1 MQYKPN
7 PLWRCIKVEK
17 KENKMQEKVNEIK
30 NLVSQH
36 REEIIQFMRDI
47 CAIPSMNGQLKEVGD
62 RIIAEMNKLGFDEAR
77 FDKMGNVLGR
87 IGSGP
92 KVIVFD
98 SHIDTVGVGDP
109 SEWEWDPFVGKV
121 EDGRLYARGACDEKG
136 STPGMVYGLAFAR
149 DLGLLEGYTAYYFG
163 NMEEWCDGIAPN
175 AFVEADPQV
184 KPDFVV
190 IGEPTKMQVYR
201 GHKGRI
207 ELKITAHGRSAHAA
221 SHYLGDN
228 AVYKMM
234 AIITQIRE
242 LDRRMRFGMG
252 FHPIQGTPSIAVTDV
267 EARTA
272 SLNAV
277 PDQFT
282 IFIDRRITSNE
293 PREEVI
299 ETIKGLIPDYLQD
312 EIHVEELF
320 YDAPSYTGF
329 VFPVSKFYPAWVLD
343 DKHELVQAGQ
353 RTIETLWSEKRE
365 LGTWDFSTNG
375 TYWAGKAGIPSIGFG
390 PGDEK
395 TAHMRDENVPL
406 DEVVAATEFYALLP
420 SLLRTQGNK

>member
-1 MQYKPN
+1 MD
-7 PLWRCIKVEK
+7 
-17 KENKMQEKVNEIK
+17 KVNDIK
-30 NLVSQH
+30 KRVQDN
-36 REEIIQFMRDI
+36 REAIIQFLRDI
-47 CAIPSMNGQLKEVGD
+47 VAIPSMDGQLKDVGD

-77 FDKMGNVLGR
+77 FDKMGNVVGR
-87 IGSGP
+87 IGDGP

-109 SEWEWDPFVGKV
+109 GEWEWDPFVGKV
-121 EDGRLYARGACDEKG
+121 ENGFLYARGACDEKG
-136 STPGMVYGLAFAR
+136 STPGMIYGMAIAR
-149 DLGLLEGYTAYYFG
+149 DLGLLDGYTAYYFG

-175 AFVEADPQV
+175 TFVEVDPQV
-184 KPDFVV
+184 MPDFAV

-207 ELKITAHGRSAHAA
+207 ELKITASGRSAHAA

-228 AVYKMM
+228 AVYKM
-234 AIITQIRE
+234 AAVITQIRE
-242 LDRRMRFGMG
+242 LDRRFRLGLG
-252 FHPIQGTPSIAVTDV
+252 SHPVQGHPSVAVTDV
-267 EARTA
+267 KVRTA

-282 IFIDRRITSNE
+282 IFLDRRITSNE

-299 ETIKGLIPDYLQD
+299 AQIKGLIPDYLQD
-312 EIHVEELF
+312 EIYVEELF
-320 YDAPSYTGF
+320 YDTPSYTGF
-329 VFPVSKFYPAWVLD
+329 VFPVSKFYPAWLLED
-343 DKHELVQAGQ
+343 LHPLVQAGQ
-353 RTIETLWSEKRE
+353 NTIESLWNEKRK

-395 TAHMRDENVPL
+395 TAHTSHENVPL
-406 DEVVAATEFYALLP
+406 NDVVLATEFYALLP
-420 SLLRTQGNK
+420 QALSKKLK

>member
-1 MQYKPN
+1 MPETVQTIRERVVKHHDD
-7 PLWRCIKVEK
+7 I
-17 KENKMQEKVNEIK
+17 VNFF
-30 NLVSQH
+30 
-36 REEIIQFMRDI
+36 REII
-47 CAIPSMNGQLKEVGD
+47 AIPSMNSQIKQVGE
-62 RIIAEMNKLGFDEAR
+62 RIGAEMTKLKYDEVR
-77 FDKMGNVLGR
+77 FDRMGNIMGR
-87 IGSGP
+87 IGNGP
-92 KVIVFD
+92 KVLVYD

-109 SEWEWDPFVGKV
+109 TEWDWDPFKGKV
-121 EDGRLYARGACDEKG
+121 ENGILFARGACDEKN
-136 STPGMVYGLAFAR
+136 STPGMVYGLAMAR
-149 DLGLLEGYTAYYFG
+149 DLGLLEGFTVYYFG
-163 NMEEWCDGIAPN
+163 NMEEECDGIAPN
-175 AFVEADPQV
+175 TFVEVDPQV
-184 KPDFVV
+184 RPDFVI

-207 ELKITAHGRSAHAA
+207 ELKITAAGKSAHAA

-234 AIITQIRE
+234 SIVTQIRE

-252 FHPIQGTPSIAVTDV
+252 YHPVQGYPSIAVTNA

-282 IFIDRRITSNE
+282 IYIDRRLTLAES
-293 PREEVI
+293 REEVI
-299 ETIKGLIPDYLQD
+299 AVIKGCIPDYLQD

-329 VFPVSKFYPAWVLD
+329 VFPVSKYYPPWLLD
-343 DKHELVQAGQ
+343 ESHPLTLAGQ
-353 RTIETLWSEKRE
+353 ATIETLWNEKRS

-395 TAHMRDENVPL
+395 TAHMRDEQVPL
-406 DEVVAATEFYALLP
+406 DDVVHATEWYALFP
-420 SLLRTQGNK
+420 KLLKEIQA

>member
-1 MQYKPN
+1 MKVQEIKK
-7 PLWRCIKVEK
+7 KVE
-17 KENKMQEKVNEIK
+17 EN
-30 NLVSQH
+30 
-36 REEIIQFMRDI
+36 RENIIQFLRDI
-47 CAIPSMNGQLKEVGD
+47 VAIPSMEGQLKDVGD
-62 RIIAEMNKLGFDEAR
+62 RIQAEMKKLGFEDVR
-77 FDKMGNVLGR
+77 FDKMGNTMGR
-87 IGSGP
+87 IGNGA

-109 SEWEWDPFVGKV
+109 SEWDWDPFKGKV
-121 EDGRLYARGACDEKG
+121 ENGILFARGACDEKG
-136 STPGMVYGLAFAR
+136 STPGMIYGLAIAR
-149 DLGLLEGYTAYYFG
+149 DLGLLDGYTAYYFG

-175 AFVEADPQV
+175 TFVEVDPKI

-207 ELKITAHGRSAHAA
+207 ELKITAHGQSAHAA

-234 AIITQIRE
+234 AVITDIRE
-242 LDRRMRFGMG
+242 LDRRFRLGLG
-252 FHPIQGTPSIAVTDV
+252 SHPIQGHPSVAVTDV
-267 EARTA
+267 SARTA

-282 IFIDRRITSNE
+282 IFLDRRITSSE
-293 PREEVI
+293 PRDQVI
-299 ETIKGLIPDYLQD
+299 AQIQGLIPDYLQD

-320 YDAPSYTGF
+320 YDEPSYTGF
-329 VFPVSKFYPAWVLD
+329 VFPVSKFYPPWLLED
-343 DKHELVQAGQ
+343 DHPLTQAGQ
-353 RTIETLWSEKRE
+353 AAIESLWNEKRN

-395 TAHMRDENVPL
+395 TAHMRHEQVPL
-406 DEVVAATEFYALLP
+406 DEVVAATEFYALFPAML
-420 SLLRTQGNK
+420 SKKLMK